1 MSNSKIILSAL
12 IAVCVFSFLGFI
24 SITLMA
30 VFMLPIVFAFCVYDA
45 AHNSAYQKAIRF
57 SGADYCL
64 IILCVVELIC
74 CANSIYKPNSE
85 SVALKILIITILY
98 FFVRAFVT
106 HTIQIHYL
114 CSVITCF
121 AAVLAAITLLFFL
134 FHAQKY
140 SELGSL
146 EQYKGFYRPF
156 GMLSNDWAT
165 VLLCLMP
172 FSAIS
177 MLNANGKKTVLLA
190 AANCLIIISILVSFS
205 RGAYLSLALFV
216 IASISFSAL
225 SKQGL
230 FRRTIFLFSAITV
243 LAFAL
248 TLPVAGSVATTIRM
262 NKTVSQQKSVEG
274 RLTKYTEALELFKR
288 QPLLGVGG
296 GNYTLAV
303 ERYCNAGQNDIFSPR
318 CTNTYLQLLAER
330 GIVGFCVYAALF
342 VAVLLIV
349 FRRAR
354 RGNVDA
360 GILLSAILALM
371 FREVTFSSF
380 FEVDSIPLLF
390 TLMCLIATNDYK
402 DGEYEIF
409 KH

>member
-1 MSNSKIILSAL
+1 MDNRKIILSAL
-12 IAVCVFSFLGFI
+12 IALCVFSFLGFI
-24 SITLMA
+24 STTLMA
-30 VFMLPIVFAFCVYDA
+30 IFLLPTVLAFCVYDVKQGA
-45 AHNSAYQKAIRF
+45 TSQKTMQLTVV
-57 SGADYCL
+57 DYCFMAICAIE
-64 IILCVVELIC
+64 IISCF
-74 CANSIYKPNSE
+74 NSIYKPNSE
-85 SVALKILIITILY
+85 GAVLKMLIMTILY
-98 FFVRAFVT
+98 FFVRTFVT
-106 HTIQIHYL
+106 HRIQMRYL
-114 CSVITCF
+114 CNGITCF
-121 AAVLAAITLLFFL
+121 AVFLSVTTLMFFV

-165 VLLCLMP
+165 VLLCLLP
-172 FSAIS
+172 FSTIA
-177 MLNANGKKTVLLA
+177 MLNADGKKRLWFA
-190 AANCLIIISILVSFS
+190 AANCLNITCILVSFS
-205 RGAYLSLALFV
+205 RGAYISLALFI
-216 IASISFSAL
+216 IASVAFSTMRSA
-225 SKQGL
+225 
-230 FRRTIFLFSAITV
+230 FRRTILLFGAITV

-274 RLTKYTEALELFKR
+274 RLTKYTEALELFKK

-330 GIVGFCVYAALF
+330 GIVGLCVYAALF
-342 VAVLLIV
+342 AAVLLIA

-354 RGNVDA
+354 RDCAEA

-409 KH
+409 KR

>member
-24 SITLMA
+24 STTLMA
-30 VFMLPIVFAFCVYDA
+30 VFLLPTVLAFCVYDVKQGA
-45 AHNSAYQKAIRF
+45 TSQKTMQLTVV
-57 SGADYCL
+57 DYCFMAICAIE
-64 IILCVVELIC
+64 IISCF
-74 CANSIYKPNSE
+74 NSIYKPNSE
-85 SVALKILIITILY
+85 GTVLKTLIMTILY
-98 FFVRAFVT
+98 FFVRTFVT
-106 HTIQIHYL
+106 HRIQMRYL
-114 CSVITCF
+114 CDVITCF
-121 AAVLAAITLLFFL
+121 AAFLSVTTLMFFV

-165 VLLCLMP
+165 VLLCLLP
-172 FSAIS
+172 FSTIGT
-177 MLNANGKKTVLLA
+177 LNADGKKRLWFA
-190 AANCLIIISILVSFS
+190 AANCLNITCILVSFS
-205 RGAYLSLALFV
+205 RGAYISLALF
-216 IASISFSAL
+216 IMASVAFSAMRGA
-225 SKQGL
+225 S
-230 FRRTIFLFSAITV
+230 RRTTLLLGAVTA

-248 TLPVAGSVATTIRM
+248 TLPVADSVLTTIRM

-274 RLTKYTEALELFKR
+274 RLTKYDEALKVFKE

-330 GIVGFCVYAALF
+330 GIIGFCVYAALF
-342 VAVLLIV
+342 VAVLLTA

-354 RGNVDA
+354 RGNADA
-360 GILLSAILALM
+360 GILLAAILALI

-390 TLMCLIATNDYK
+390 TLMCLIATHDYK

-409 KH
+409 KR

>member
-1 MSNSKIILSAL
+1 M
-12 IAVCVFSFLGFI
+12 
-24 SITLMA
+24 
-30 VFMLPIVFAFCVYDA
+30 
-45 AHNSAYQKAIRF
+45 R
-57 SGADYCL
+57 
-64 IILCVVELIC
+64 
-74 CANSIYKPNSE
+74 
-85 SVALKILIITILY
+85 
-98 FFVRAFVT
+98 
-106 HTIQIHYL
+106 YL
-114 CSVITCF
+114 CDVITCF
-121 AAVLAAITLLFFL
+121 AAFLSVTTLMFFV

-165 VLLCLMP
+165 VLLCLLP
-172 FSAIS
+172 FSTIGT
-177 MLNANGKKTVLLA
+177 LNADGKKRLWFA
-190 AANCLIIISILVSFS
+190 AANCLNITCILVSFS
-205 RGAYLSLALFV
+205 RGAYISLALF
-216 IASISFSAL
+216 IMASVAFSAMRGA
-225 SKQGL
+225 S
-230 FRRTIFLFSAITV
+230 RRTTLLLGAVTA

-248 TLPVAGSVATTIRM
+248 TLPVADSVLTTIRM

-274 RLTKYTEALELFKR
+274 RLTKYDEALKVFKE

-330 GIVGFCVYAALF
+330 GIIGFCVYAALF
-342 VAVLLIV
+342 VAVLLTA

-354 RGNVDA
+354 RGNADA
-360 GILLSAILALM
+360 GILLAAILALI

-390 TLMCLIATNDYK
+390 TLMCLIATHDYK

-409 KH
+409 KR

>member
-1 MSNSKIILSAL
+1 MDNRKIILSAL
-12 IAVCVFSFLGFI
+12 IALCVFSFLGFI
-24 SITLMA
+24 STTLMA
-30 VFMLPIVFAFCVYDA
+30 IFLLPTVLAFCVYDA
-45 AHNSAYQKAIRF
+45 KRGAVYQKALQLT
-57 SGADYCL
+57 AVDYCFMAICAIE
-64 IILCVVELIC
+64 IISCF
-74 CANSIYKPNSE
+74 NSIYKPNSE
-85 SVALKILIITILY
+85 GTVLKMLIMTILY
-98 FFVRAFVT
+98 FFIRTFVT
-106 HTIQIHYL
+106 HRIQMRYL
-114 CSVITCF
+114 CDVITCF
-121 AAVLAAITLLFFL
+121 AAFLSVTTLMFFV

-156 GMLSNDWAT
+156 GMFSNDWAT
-165 VLLCLMP
+165 VLLCLLP
-172 FSAIS
+172 FSTIG
-177 MLNANGKKTVLLA
+177 MLNADGKKRLWFA
-190 AANCLIIISILVSFS
+190 AANCLNITCILVSFS
-205 RGAYLSLALFV
+205 RGAYISLALFI
-216 IASISFSAL
+216 IASVAFSAMW
-225 SKQGL
+225 SA
-230 FRRTIFLFSAITV
+230 FRRTTLLLGTV
-243 LAFAL
+243 TALAFAL
-248 TLPVAGSVATTIRM
+248 TLPVADSVLTTIRM

-274 RLTKYTEALELFKR
+274 RLTKYTEALELFKK

-330 GIVGFCVYAALF
+330 GIVGLCVYAALF
-342 VAVLLIV
+342 AAVLLIA

-354 RGNVDA
+354 RGCAEA

-409 KH
+409 KR

>member
-1 MSNSKIILSAL
+1 MDNRKIILSAL
-12 IAVCVFSFLGFI
+12 IALCVFSFLGFI
-24 SITLMA
+24 STTLMA
-30 VFMLPIVFAFCVYDA
+30 IFLLPTVLAFCVYDA
-45 AHNSAYQKAIRF
+45 KRGAVYQKAMQLTVV
-57 SGADYCL
+57 DYCFMAICAIE
-64 IILCVVELIC
+64 IISCF
-74 CANSIYKPNSE
+74 NSIYKPNSE
-85 SVALKILIITILY
+85 GTVLKTLIMTILY
-98 FFVRAFVT
+98 FFVRTFVT
-106 HTIQIHYL
+106 HRIQMRYL
-114 CSVITCF
+114 CDVITCF
-121 AAVLAAITLLFFL
+121 AAFLSVTTLMFFV

-165 VLLCLMP
+165 VLLCLLP
-172 FSAIS
+172 FSTIG
-177 MLNANGKKTVLLA
+177 MLNADGKKRLWFA
-190 AANCLIIISILVSFS
+190 AANCLNITCILVSFS
-205 RGAYLSLALFV
+205 RGAYISLALFI
-216 IASISFSAL
+216 IASVAFSTMRSA
-225 SKQGL
+225 
-230 FRRTIFLFSAITV
+230 FRRTILLFGAITV

-274 RLTKYTEALELFKR
+274 RLTKYTEALELFKK

-330 GIVGFCVYAALF
+330 GIIGLCVYGALF
-342 VAVLLIV
+342 AAVLLIA

-354 RGNVDA
+354 RGCAEA

-409 KH
+409 KR

>member
-1 MSNSKIILSAL
+1 MNNSKIILSAL
-12 IAVCVFSFLGFI
+12 IALCGFSFLGFI
-24 SITLMA
+24 STTLMA
-30 VFMLPIVFAFCVYDA
+30 IFLLPTALAFYIYDA
-45 AHNSAYQKAIRF
+45 KQGAVYQKATQFTAI
-57 SGADYCL
+57 DYCFMAICAIE
-64 IILCVVELIC
+64 IINCL
-74 CANSIYKPNSE
+74 NSTYKPNSE
-85 SVALKILIITILY
+85 SAALKILTITILY
-98 FFVRAFVT
+98 FFVRTFVT
-106 HTIQIHYL
+106 HTIQICHL

-140 SELGSL
+140 SEFGSL

-156 GMLSNDWAT
+156 GMFSNDWAT

-177 MLNANGKKTVLLA
+177 MLNANGKKPILFA
-190 AANCLIIISILVSFS
+190 AANCLIMSSILVSFS

-230 FRRTIFLFSAITV
+230 FRRTIFLFGAITV

-274 RLTKYTEALELFKR
+274 RLTKYNEALELFKKH
-288 QPLLGVGG
+288 PLLGVGG

-303 ERYCNAGQNDIFSPR
+303 ERYCKAGQNDIFSPR

-342 VAVLLIV
+342 AAVLLTA

-354 RGNVDA
+354 RDNVDA

-380 FEVDSIPLLF
+380 FEVNSIPLLF
-390 TLMCLIATNDYK
+390 TLMCLAASHDYK

-409 KH
+409 KR